1 MVTEMKKTILLASL
15 LLSGCAAMQSDY
27 MNRSQ
32 LCDLERTANGETA
45 SFRDSALIQDYPEQ
59 GYFVY
64 QLNGTQKGFQSP
76 NLVNGK
82 GSFDGVDYTSGA
94 GFYLIENRKSGS
106 IIKIKSCKKAFK

>member
-1 MVTEMKKTILLASL
+1 MVTEMKKLILVASL
-15 LLSGCAAMQSDY
+15 LLSGCASLQSDY
-27 MNRSQ
+27 MNRSE
-32 LCDLERTANGETA
+32 LCDLERTSQGETA

-82 GSFDGVDYTSGA
+82 GSFDGIDYTRGS

-106 IIKIKSCKKAFK
+106 IIKIKSCKKAFR